1 MQITLVET
9 ELKQALTEYIGRQMK
24 VADGMKMNIQF
35 MATRGDEGFKA
46 VIDIVPIKPTSRPAI
61 PPATSKAPAPAI
73 VAAAAETEK
82 PTEQTETHAETEH
95 QEVPF
100 DGGTRLAPD
109 APGDEHLT
117 AAATHTEAAPAAAA
131 GGARSLFKG
140 LNKPKN

>member
-46 VIDIVPIKPTSRPAI
+46 VIEITPSALAEQAPFREAQAPKAVVHQEAPIRQQPFVAPSTARSPEPTVEAQAEIEEDKAVVEELPASEDNSTG
-61 PPATSKAPAPAI
+61 AQA
-73 VAAAAETEK
+73 
-82 PTEQTETHAETEH
+82 EH
-95 QEVPF
+95 QAVSN
-100 DGGTRLAPD
+100 AP
-109 APGDEHLT
+109 
-117 AAATHTEAAPAAAA
+117 
-131 GGARSLFKG
+131 RSLFKG